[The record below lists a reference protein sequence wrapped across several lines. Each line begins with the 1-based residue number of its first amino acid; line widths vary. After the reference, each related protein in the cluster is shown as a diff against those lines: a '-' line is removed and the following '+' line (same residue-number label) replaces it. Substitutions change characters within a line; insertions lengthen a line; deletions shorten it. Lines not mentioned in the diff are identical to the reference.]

1 MQERETNIISV
12 FAAFA
17 IGGLIGAGIALLM
30 APQSGKKTRQKILSK
45 SQEIRDRAMESAGDT
60 RDMAGKALDNINKS
74 TRDQANRLAKRG
86 RKLAKDQRTGIKE
99 RVQSVIC
106 E

>member
-1 MQERETNIISV
+1 MQERETNIVSILT
-12 FAAFA
+12 AFA

-30 APQSGKKTRQKILSK
+30 APQSGKKTRHLIMSK
-45 SQEIRDRAMESAGDT
+45 SQEIRDRAVESAEDT
-60 RDMAGKALDNINKS
+60 RDIAGKALDSFTQS
-74 TRDQANRLAKRG
+74 TRDQANRLAKRS
-86 RKLAKDQRTGIKE
+86 RKLAKEQRAGIKG

>member
-17 IGGLIGAGIALLM
+17 LGGLIGAGIALLM
-30 APQSGKKTRQKILSK
+30 APQSGKKTRHLIVSK
-45 SQEIRDRAMESAGDT
+45 SQEIRDRAMESAEDT
-60 RDMAGKALDNINKS
+60 RDMAGKALDNLTQG

-86 RKLAKDQRTGIKE
+86 RKLAKEQRNGIKG